1 MKPDFVVAEV
11 EADYLAAAVVNNLN
25 Y

>member
-1 MKPDFVVAEV
+1 MKPDFVVAEI